1 MKQYCVISCPIL
13 TNSGY
18 GQRTRDLVKAIVE
31 LKSSDWNIKVLA
43 QRWGSTTW
51 LKPEGEHAWI
61 APLILPQLDRQPDVW
76 MQVTVPNEFQ
86 PVGKYNIGFTAGIET
101 TLCDASWLEG
111 VNRMNVTYVS
121 SEHAKRVFKE
131 SSFEQ
136 RDNRT
141 GQVIKHIKLDKPVE
155 VLFEGIDLSKYK
167 CVSDDELEGTKL
179 VETLDEV
186 DEDYLFLV
194 VGHWLQGEFGEDRK
208 NIGLTIKLFLDAF
221 KAKKGKKP
229 AMVLKTSH
237 GPASVTDREEVL
249 KKISE
254 IIKISGQDLPN
265 VYLLHGEF
273 TDEDMNNLYNH
284 PKVKAMISLTKG
296 EGYGRPLA
304 EFTQA
309 KKPIIVSA
317 WSGHLDFLKPE
328 NTTMLPGELKPL
340 HPSAVVPNMLL
351 AESKWF
357 NVNHKAAIEAMK
369 DMYENHAKH
378 IPHGKQLAH
387 HVKTNYSYDKMKEK
401 LAEYLDIV
409 PKQVA
414 LKLPKLSKIQL
425 PQLNLNK

>member
-31 LKSSDWNIKVLA
+31 LKKDEWDVKVLP
-43 QRWGSTTW
+43 QRWGATTW
-51 LKPEGEHAWI
+51 LKPEGEYEWI
-61 APLILPQLDRQPDVW
+61 APLLIQQMTRQPDVW
-76 MQVTVPNEFQ
+76 MQITVPNEFQ
-86 PVGKYNIGFTAGIET
+86 PIGKYNIGWTAGIET
-101 TLCDASWLEG
+101 TLCDASWIEG

-121 SEHAKRVFKE
+121 SEHAKRVFQE

-136 RDNRT
+136 RDNNT
-141 GQVIKHIKLDKPVE
+141 GQIIKQIKLEKPVE
-155 VLFEGIDLSKYK
+155 VLFEGIDLNKYK
-167 CVSDDELEGTKL
+167 YVSDEELEGTKL

-186 DEDYLFLV
+186 EEDFCFLV

-221 KAKKGKKP
+221 KGKKGKKP

-237 GPASVTDREEVL
+237 GPASVIDRDEVL

-254 IIKISGQDLPN
+254 ITKASGSDLPS
-265 VYLLHGEF
+265 VYLLHGEIG
-273 TDEDMNNLYNH
+273 DEDMNNLYNH
-284 PKVKAMISLTKG
+284 PKVKAMVSLTKG

-304 EFTQA
+304 EFTQS

-317 WSGHLDFLKPE
+317 WSGQLDFLKPE

-340 HPSAVVPNMLL
+340 HPSSVVPNMLL

-369 DMYENHAKH
+369 NVYENYQKH

-387 HVKTNYSYDKMKEK
+387 HVKTNFSYDKMKEK
-401 LAEYLDIV
+401 LAEYLDLV
-409 PKQVA
+409 PKQVP
-414 LKLPKLSKIQL
+414 LKLPSLSKLEL
-425 PQLNLNK
+425 PKLQKI